1 MYFTKYMTI
10 KSNHTNAVFSSFNKK
25 VVPVVIDFLANQFN
39 NNSKFIENY
48 KTVYDKSNEYV
59 KDDSSISDK
68 VKQHISFRSDLLKLI
83 ENESSVDW
91 HNSFSRFI
99 RDYEKVVK
107 AEIANIPVKV
117 NVKEVFNKYKI
128 HRNDNPIVFVRK
140 VFDNVKL
147 SVGYL
152 FKRSINP
159 FRRLFR
165 LKPLSL
171 EFYRYRKVPLRNM
184 VSYYLFNKFMDALQP
199 MFINLLESRSQF
211 LIDLWVLDDKADML
225 FQKFLKDGSEAVSR
239 EEAIGFFKSLL
250 DRNQLLF
257 KNFNN
262 NISDVVSNLLQ
273 SFINEYAIVDTLDLT
288 VKKYARRS
296 NNKQYLKRIDSVNN
310 EFLLWQ
316 NTFNALF
323 DDWSVDAE
331 ISHLYYEVTNDYFTL
346 NDEVKS
352 FTDNFV
358 TDSFLKIESFITQ
371 SSKKLSSHV
380 LTKPQV
386 ADFLITERK
395 SVTSHLAEKLIPRSV
410 ELLTGCY
417 ASDISSFVS
426 NVEVRI
432 NSVSKN
438 RAFVKNKNY
447 IRGVSASEVNSVSPY
462 DLVNFS
468 ALPSLKLG
476 VYNLQKV
483 VDKELELA
491 RVKLISLATVCDF
504 SLESALLM
512 LQNSDETTQSAVDN
526 AKEGFSRAVNQLQ
539 QVKDS
544 LIDTQTLIY
553 KELRTGVVEFNID
566 IQKLKNTENI
576 LALNIKIARIQ
587 ALARSNEIQKQIIE
601 AVKISVPK
609 VIKVVKD
616 AHQAVLV
623 KIKQVRSNLGLEH
636 EKTIVSFELSEF
648 IIQTT
653 EALKKLPFIYQRLYQ
668 ISPTD
673 EERFF
678 VNRNHELALLN
689 TSFENWQKDR
699 FVTVAVIGEKGSGT
713 SSLINY
719 FLKRSSTNLAVIKKT
734 IDGKIISQ
742 EQYYQLFSSILNDE
756 VFDSNDAIIDYLNNS
771 SQQRMIVLE
780 NLQHMFLKMVN
791 GFDNMNMLFE
801 VMANTMKKVLWI
813 GVYTNHSW
821 SYLNKTI
828 HVGNYFTDEIFIRPL
843 DSKVIED
850 IVFKRNRLSGYQ
862 INFAEGSLV
871 AKSKSYNKLDDAS
884 KQSFLRDLYF
894 KNLGIVSHGN
904 ISLAQLY
911 WLRSTINVTENA
923 IEIGEIKIPDFS
935 FVKNLSADELF
946 SLQTI
951 VLHDGLCLQ
960 DFAPVMGKSIK
971 ACRNIL
977 VPMLEKG
984 FLIRPRNKY
993 NVNPVIF
1000 KPVVDYLAS
1009 RNFIN

>member
-1 MYFTKYMTI
+1 MTI
-10 KSNHTNAVFSSFNKK
+10 RSEHLNTVFTSFKEK
-25 VVPVVIDFLANQFN
+25 VVPVAIQFLANQVN
-39 NNSKFIENY
+39 NNSKFIEDY
-48 KTVYDKSNEYV
+48 KTAYNALNEDT
-59 KDDSSISDK
+59 KDDFNIALK
-68 VKQHISFRSDLLKLI
+68 IKQHIIFRSGLLKLI

-91 HNSFSRFI
+91 HKNFSLVI
-99 RDYEKVVK
+99 GEYEKVVK
-107 AEIANIPVKV
+107 DEISNIPVKV
-117 NVKEVFNKYKI
+117 SVKEVFNKYKI
-128 HRNDNPIVFVRK
+128 QRHNNPIVFIRK
-140 VFDNVKL
+140 VFDNTKL

-152 FKRSINP
+152 FKRFANP

-165 LKPLSL
+165 LKPLDL
-171 EFYRYRKVPLRNM
+171 EFYRIRKVPLRTM
-184 VSYYLFNKFMDALQP
+184 ASYYLFHKFMDALQP

-211 LIDLWVLDDKADML
+211 LMELWDLDDNADML
-225 FQKFLKDGSEAVSR
+225 FQKSLNDKSDAILND
-239 EEAIGFFKSLL
+239 EAIDIFNSLL
-250 DRNQLLF
+250 ERNYATL
-257 KNFNN
+257 KSVNN
-262 NISDVVSNLLQ
+262 HISDVVSQLIQ
-273 SFINEYAIVDTLDLT
+273 SFVIEYAIVDSLDLP
-288 VKKYARRS
+288 VKKYARRR
-296 NNKQYLKRIDSVNN
+296 NNKKYTKIIDSVTND
-310 EFLLWQ
+310 FLLWQ
-316 NTFNALF
+316 NSFNALF

-331 ISHLYYEVTNDYFTL
+331 IAHLYYEVTNDYFEL
-346 NDEVKS
+346 NKSVKS
-352 FTDNFV
+352 FTDDFV
-358 TDSFLKIESFITQ
+358 NDSFQKIELYISQ
-371 SSKKLSSHV
+371 SSKKLSSIE
-380 LTKPQV
+380 LSKPKL
-386 ADFLITERK
+386 AELLIAERH
-395 SVTSHLAEKLIPRSV
+395 SVTSHLAEKLISHSV

-417 ASDISSFVS
+417 TSDISSFLS

-447 IRGVSASEVNSVSPY
+447 IRGVSASEVNHVSPY
-462 DLVNFS
+462 DLVHFE
-468 ALPSLKLG
+468 ALPSLKQE
-476 VYNLQKV
+476 VYNLHKV
-483 VDKELELA
+483 VDTKLELV

-504 SLESALLM
+504 SLESALLV
-512 LQNSDETTQSAVDN
+512 LQNSDDTQSAVDN
-526 AKEGFSRAVNQLQ
+526 AKEGFARAVNQLQ

-544 LIDTQTLIY
+544 LLDTQILID
-553 KELRTGVVEFNID
+553 KELKNAVVEFNYD

-587 ALARSNEIQKQIIE
+587 ALARSKEIQKQIVE

-609 VIKVVKD
+609 VMKVVKN
-616 AHQAVLV
+616 AQETVLF
-623 KIKQVRSNLGLEH
+623 KIKQVRSNLGLVS

-648 IIQTT
+648 IIQTS

-678 VNRNHELALLN
+678 VNRNHELARLN
-689 TSFENWQKDR
+689 TSYENWQKDR

-719 FLKRSSTNLAVIKKT
+719 FLKRTNTNLAVIKKT
-734 IDGKIISQ
+734 IEGKIISQ
-742 EQYYQLFSSILNDE
+742 EQYFDLFSSILNDE
-756 VFDSNDAIIDYLNNS
+756 VFDSNDSIIDYLNNS

-828 HVGNYFTDEIFIRPL
+828 HVGNFFTDEIYIRPL

-871 AKSKSYNKLDDAS
+871 SKSKSYNKLDDAN
-884 KQSFLRDLYF
+884 KQLFLRNLYF

-935 FVKNLSADELF
+935 FVKNLSANELF
-946 SLQTI
+946 SMQSI
-951 VLHDGLCLQ
+951 VLHDGLSLE
-960 DFAPVMGKSIK
+960 DFATVMGKSVK
-971 ACRNIL
+971 LCRNIL

-984 FLIRPRNKY
+984 FLIRPRSKY
-993 NVNPVIF
+993 NLNPVIF
-1000 KPVVDYLAS
+1000 KPVADYLTS